1 MKSPKLNLLIMVSKP
16 FALECMLS
24 DSSKEAVNSQ
34 KLEMMASMYAA
45 ASRTNRRRSFGGMM
59 PS

>member
-34 KLEMMASMYAA
+34 KLEMMASMYA
-45 ASRTNRRRSFGGMM
+45 RLGLNEFF
-59 PS
+59 